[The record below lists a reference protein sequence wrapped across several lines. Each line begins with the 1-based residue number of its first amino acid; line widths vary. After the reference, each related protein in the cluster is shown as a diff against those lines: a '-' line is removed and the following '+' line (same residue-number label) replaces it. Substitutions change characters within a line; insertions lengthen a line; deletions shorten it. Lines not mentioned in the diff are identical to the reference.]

1 MKELDVRKLSKN
13 IRATLEKE
21 LEKKH
26 IGGAEIIVN
35 QDGNRVFHDVFG
47 MKNAKKKMPFGCIY
61 RIASMTKPIT
71 AVAVLKEVERGNI
84 NLNDDVSNYL
94 PEFEYSNFD
103 IAKLDNNKM
112 VITGKNTRPLKVF
125 HLLSHTSGINADW
138 LGVWQMETMPQEA
151 KRSLATAVEYFS
163 KQPLIFEPYTWE
175 RYSITGSFDVAA
187 RIVEK
192 VSGKSYD
199 KYLYENIFS
208 PLGMNDTTFDPTAEQ
223 WDRMVAITNIDKDGN
238 IFDDNTEEGHVFE
251 NIPPS
256 YCCAGGGLA
265 SSAEDYSKF
274 AQMLLNDGKDPDGNS
289 VVSEDLIKK
298 MRNPV
303 VDDSIMDQIHRWGLG
318 VRVVVNQKDI
328 LPIGSFGWSGAYK
341 THFWA
346 DPENKIT
353 AILMQNS
360 RIPEDDITK
369 VSFEKDIMRSF

>member
-112 VITGKNTRPLKVF
+112 VITGKNTKPLKVF

-208 PLGMNDTTFDPTAEQ
+208 PLGMNDTTFDPKAEQ

-238 IFDDNTEEGHVFE
+238 IFDDDTEEWHVFE

-303 VDDSIMDQIHRWGLG
+303 VEDSIMDQIHRWGLG

-328 LPIGSFGWSGAYK
+328 LPIGAFGWSGAYK

-346 DPENKIT
+346 DPQNKIT